1 MKNKN
6 HLKEIIDFDK
16 SVKKTEKSLIFNDE
30 FFKECQIVKYRF
42 LFEEYDILYFKFGTY
57 CKNWRGDI
65 FFIEKLNFSD
75 KYQYQWHSAFKF
87 LLNDTDR
94 FILNGID
101 GFILNDIDGFIL
113 NDIDGFV
120 LNDID
125 GYENMLTLSKYDK
138 KIRLV
143 FDTHTRAEFQDIT
156 IAYSF
161 DELIDGLY
169 LSDN

>member
-42 LFEEYDILYFKFGTY
+42 LFEEYDILYFKFGTC

-75 KYQYQWHSAFKF
+75 KYQYQWHSAFK
-87 LLNDTDR
+87 
-94 FILNGID
+94 
-101 GFILNDIDGFIL
+101 
-113 NDIDGFV
+113 FV

-143 FDTHTRAEFQDIT
+143 FDTHTRAEFQYIT

>member
-42 LFEEYDILYFKFGTY
+42 LFEEYDILYFKTGTC

-75 KYQYQWHSAFKF
+75 KYQYQWHSAFK
-87 LLNDTDR
+87 
-94 FILNGID
+94 
-101 GFILNDIDGFIL
+101 
-113 NDIDGFV
+113 FV

-143 FDTHTRAEFQDIT
+143 FDTHTRAEFQDIA

>member
-1 MKNKN
+1 MENKN
-6 HLKEIIDFDK
+6 HLKEIIDFEK
-16 SVKKTEKSLIFNDE
+16 SIKRTEKSLIFNDE
-30 FFKECQIVKYRF
+30 FFKECEIVKYRF
-42 LFEEYDILYFKFGTY
+42 LFEEYDILYFKFVTC

-75 KYQYQWHSAFKF
+75 KYQYQWHSAFK
-87 LLNDTDR
+87 
-94 FILNGID
+94 
-101 GFILNDIDGFIL
+101 
-113 NDIDGFV
+113 FV

-143 FDTHTRAEFQDIT
+143 FDTHTRAEFQSIT

>member
-1 MKNKN
+1 MA
-6 HLKEIIDFDK
+6 
-16 SVKKTEKSLIFNDE
+16 
-30 FFKECQIVKYRF
+30 
-42 LFEEYDILYFKFGTY
+42 FG
-57 CKNWRGDI
+57 
-65 FFIEKLNFSD
+65 
-75 KYQYQWHSAFKF
+75 SAFKF
-87 LLNDTDR
+87 V
-94 FILNGID
+94 
-101 GFILNDIDGFIL
+101 LNDIDE
-113 NDIDGFV
+113 FV

>member
-30 FFKECQIVKYRF
+30 FFKECGIVKYHF
-42 LFEEYDILYFKFGTY
+42 LFEEYDILYFKFGTC

-75 KYQYQWHSAFKF
+75 KYQSQWHSAFK
-87 LLNDTDR
+87 
-94 FILNGID
+94 
-101 GFILNDIDGFIL
+101 
-113 NDIDGFV
+113 FV

>member
-1 MKNKN
+1 MENKN
-6 HLKEIIDFDK
+6 HLKEIIDFGK

-30 FFKECQIVKYRF
+30 FFKECQIVKSRF
-42 LFEEYDILYFKFGTY
+42 LFEEYDILYFKFGTC

-75 KYQYQWHSAFKF
+75 KYQSQWHSAFK
-87 LLNDTDR
+87 
-94 FILNGID
+94 
-101 GFILNDIDGFIL
+101 
-113 NDIDGFV
+113 FV

-143 FDTHTRAEFQDIT
+143 FDTHTRAEFQYIT

>member
-6 HLKEIIDFDK
+6 HLKEIIDFEK
-16 SVKKTEKSLIFNDE
+16 SIKRTEKSLIFNDE

-42 LFEEYDILYFKFGTY
+42 LFEEYDILYFKFGTC

-75 KYQYQWHSAFKF
+75 KYQYQWHSAFK
-87 LLNDTDR
+87 
-94 FILNGID
+94 
-101 GFILNDIDGFIL
+101 
-113 NDIDGFV
+113 FV

-143 FDTHTRAEFQDIT
+143 FDTHTRAEFQSIT

>member
-42 LFEEYDILYFKFGTY
+42 LFEEYDILYFKFGTC

-75 KYQYQWHSAFKF
+75 KYQYQWHSAFK
-87 LLNDTDR
+87 
-94 FILNGID
+94 
-101 GFILNDIDGFIL
+101 
-113 NDIDGFV
+113 FV

-143 FDTHTRAEFQDIT
+143 FDTHTRAEFQYIT

-169 LSDN
+169 LSVN

>member
-1 MKNKN
+1 MENKN

-16 SVKKTEKSLIFNDE
+16 SEKKTEKSLIFNDE
-30 FFKECQIVKYRF
+30 FFKECGIVKYHF
-42 LFEEYDILYFKFGTY
+42 LFEEYDILYFKFGTC

-75 KYQYQWHSAFKF
+75 KYQYQWHSAFK
-87 LLNDTDR
+87 
-94 FILNGID
+94 
-101 GFILNDIDGFIL
+101 
-113 NDIDGFV
+113 FV

-143 FDTHTRAEFQDIT
+143 FDTHTRAEFQYIT

-161 DELIDGLY
+161 DELIDRLY

>member
-42 LFEEYDILYFKFGTY
+42 LFEEYDILYFKTGTC

-87 LLNDTDR
+87 
-94 FILNGID
+94 
-101 GFILNDIDGFIL
+101 
-113 NDIDGFV
+113 V

-138 KIRLV
+138 KIRLYLILMQ
-143 FDTHTRAEFQDIT
+143 EQ
-156 IAYSF
+156 SF
-161 DELIDGLY
+161 KILQLRIVLM
-169 LSDN
+169 N

>member
-6 HLKEIIDFDK
+6 HLKEMIDFDK

-42 LFEEYDILYFKFGTY
+42 LFEEYDILYFKFGTC

-65 FFIEKLNFSD
+65 FFIEKLNFSN
-75 KYQYQWHSAFKF
+75 KYQYQWHSV
-87 LLNDTDR
+87 
-94 FILNGID
+94 FI
-101 GFILNDIDGFIL
+101 
-113 NDIDGFV
+113 FV

-125 GYENMLTLSKYDK
+125 GYENMLTLSKRDK

-143 FDTHTRAEFQDIT
+143 FDTHTRAEFQSIT

-169 LSDN
+169 LNNN

>member
-6 HLKEIIDFDK
+6 HLKEIIDFEK
-16 SVKKTEKSLIFNDE
+16 SIKRTEKSLIFNDE
-30 FFKECQIVKYRF
+30 FFKECEIVKYRF
-42 LFEEYDILYFKFGTY
+42 LFEEYDILYFKFGTC

-75 KYQYQWHSAFKF
+75 KYQYQWHSAFK
-87 LLNDTDR
+87 
-94 FILNGID
+94 
-101 GFILNDIDGFIL
+101 
-113 NDIDGFV
+113 FV

-143 FDTHTRAEFQDIT
+143 FDTHTRAEFQSIT

-169 LSDN
+169 LNDN

>member
-16 SVKKTEKSLIFNDE
+16 SVKKTEQSLLFNDE

-42 LFEEYDILYFKFGTY
+42 LFEEYDILYFKFGTC

-75 KYQYQWHSAFKF
+75 KYQYQWHSASK
-87 LLNDTDR
+87 
-94 FILNGID
+94 
-101 GFILNDIDGFIL
+101 
-113 NDIDGFV
+113 FV

-125 GYENMLTLSKYDK
+125 GYENMLTLSQYDK

-169 LSDN
+169 LSDFI

>member
-1 MKNKN
+1 MENKN

-30 FFKECQIVKYRF
+30 FFKECGIVKYHF
-42 LFEEYDILYFKFGTY
+42 LFEEYDILYFKFGTC

-75 KYQYQWHSAFKF
+75 KYQYQWHSV
-87 LLNDTDR
+87 
-94 FILNGID
+94 FI
-101 GFILNDIDGFIL
+101 
-113 NDIDGFV
+113 FV

>member
-1 MKNKN
+1 MENKN

-30 FFKECQIVKYRF
+30 FFKECGIVKYHF
-42 LFEEYDILYFKFGTY
+42 LFEEYDILYFKTGTC

-87 LLNDTDR
+87 
-94 FILNGID
+94 
-101 GFILNDIDGFIL
+101 
-113 NDIDGFV
+113 V

-138 KIRLV
+138 KIHLV
-143 FDTHTRAEFQDIT
+143 FDTHTRAEFQYIT

>member
-1 MKNKN
+1 MENKN

-16 SVKKTEKSLIFNDE
+16 SVKKIEKSLIFNDE
-30 FFKECQIVKYRF
+30 FFKEYQIVKYRF
-42 LFEEYDILYFKFGTY
+42 LFEEYDILYFKFGTC

-87 LLNDTDR
+87 LLND
-94 FILNGID
+94 
-101 GFILNDIDGFIL
+101 
-113 NDIDGFV
+113 
-120 LNDID
+120 ID

-143 FDTHTRAEFQDIT
+143 FDTHTRAEFQYIT

>member
-30 FFKECQIVKYRF
+30 FFKECQIMKYRF
-42 LFEEYDILYFKFGTY
+42 LFEEYDILYFKFGTC
-57 CKNWRGDI
+57 CKNWRCDI

-75 KYQYQWHSAFKF
+75 KYQYQWHSAFK
-87 LLNDTDR
+87 
-94 FILNGID
+94 
-101 GFILNDIDGFIL
+101 
-113 NDIDGFV
+113 FV

>member
-1 MKNKN
+1 MENKN

-30 FFKECQIVKYRF
+30 FFKECGIVKYRF
-42 LFEEYDILYFKFGTY
+42 LFEEYDILYFKTGTC

-87 LLNDTDR
+87 
-94 FILNGID
+94 
-101 GFILNDIDGFIL
+101 
-113 NDIDGFV
+113 V

-143 FDTHTRAEFQDIT
+143 SDTHTRAEFQDIT

>member
-6 HLKEIIDFDK
+6 HLKEIIDFEK
-16 SVKKTEKSLIFNDE
+16 SIKRTEKSLIFNDE

-42 LFEEYDILYFKFGTY
+42 LFEEYDTLYFKFGTC
-57 CKNWRGDI
+57 CKNWRGNI

-75 KYQYQWHSAFKF
+75 KYQYQWHSV
-87 LLNDTDR
+87 
-94 FILNGID
+94 FI
-101 GFILNDIDGFIL
+101 
-113 NDIDGFV
+113 FV

>member
-1 MKNKN
+1 MENKN
-6 HLKEIIDFDK
+6 HLKEIIDFEK
-16 SVKKTEKSLIFNDE
+16 SIKRTEKSLIFNDE
-30 FFKECQIVKYRF
+30 FFKECEIVKYRF
-42 LFEEYDILYFKFGTY
+42 LFEEYDILYFKFGTC
-57 CKNWRGDI
+57 CKNWRGVI

-75 KYQYQWHSAFKF
+75 KYQYQWHSV
-87 LLNDTDR
+87 
-94 FILNGID
+94 FI
-101 GFILNDIDGFIL
+101 
-113 NDIDGFV
+113 FV

>member
-1 MKNKN
+1 MENKN
-6 HLKEIIDFDK
+6 HLKEIIDFEK
-16 SVKKTEKSLIFNDE
+16 SIKRTEKSLIFNDE
-30 FFKECQIVKYRF
+30 FFKECEIVKYRF
-42 LFEEYDILYFKFGTY
+42 LFEEYDTLYFKFGTC

-65 FFIEKLNFSD
+65 FFIEKFNFSD
-75 KYQYQWHSAFKF
+75 KYQYQWHSV
-87 LLNDTDR
+87 
-94 FILNGID
+94 FI
-101 GFILNDIDGFIL
+101 
-113 NDIDGFV
+113 FV

-143 FDTHTRAEFQDIT
+143 FDTHTRAEFQSIT

>member
-1 MKNKN
+1 MENKN

-16 SVKKTEKSLIFNDE
+16 SEKKTEKSLIFNDE
-30 FFKECQIVKYRF
+30 FFKECGIVKYHF
-42 LFEEYDILYFKFGTY
+42 LFEEYDILYFKFGTC

-75 KYQYQWHSAFKF
+75 KYQYQWHSAFK
-87 LLNDTDR
+87 
-94 FILNGID
+94 
-101 GFILNDIDGFIL
+101 
-113 NDIDGFV
+113 FV

-169 LSDN
+169 LSDFI

>member
-30 FFKECQIVKYRF
+30 FFKECQIMKYRF
-42 LFEEYDILYFKFGTY
+42 LFEEYDILYFKFGTC

-75 KYQYQWHSAFKF
+75 KYQYQWHSAFK
-87 LLNDTDR
+87 
-94 FILNGID
+94 
-101 GFILNDIDGFIL
+101 
-113 NDIDGFV
+113 FV

-143 FDTHTRAEFQDIT
+143 FDTHTRAEFQYIT

>member
-42 LFEEYDILYFKFGTY
+42 LFEEYDILYFKFGTC

-87 LLNDTDR
+87 
-94 FILNGID
+94 
-101 GFILNDIDGFIL
+101 
-113 NDIDGFV
+113 V

-138 KIRLV
+138 KIRLYLILMQ
-143 FDTHTRAEFQDIT
+143 EQ
-156 IAYSF
+156 SF
-161 DELIDGLY
+161 KILQLRIVLM
-169 LSDN
+169 N

>member
-30 FFKECQIVKYRF
+30 FFKECGIVKYRF
-42 LFEEYDILYFKFGTY
+42 LFEEYDILYFKTGTC

-75 KYQYQWHSAFKF
+75 KYQYQWHSV
-87 LLNDTDR
+87 
-94 FILNGID
+94 FI
-101 GFILNDIDGFIL
+101 
-113 NDIDGFV
+113 FV

-125 GYENMLTLSKYDK
+125 GYENMLTLSKRDK

-143 FDTHTRAEFQDIT
+143 FDTHTRAEFQSIT

-169 LSDN
+169 LNNN

>member
-30 FFKECQIVKYRF
+30 FFKECEIVKYRF
-42 LFEEYDILYFKFGTY
+42 LFEEYDTLYFKFGTC

-87 LLNDTDR
+87 
-94 FILNGID
+94 
-101 GFILNDIDGFIL
+101 
-113 NDIDGFV
+113 V

-125 GYENMLTLSKYDK
+125 GYENMLTLSKHDK

>member
-30 FFKECQIVKYRF
+30 FFKECQIVKSRF
-42 LFEEYDILYFKFGTY
+42 LFEEYDILYFKFGTC

-75 KYQYQWHSAFKF
+75 KYQYQWHSV
-87 LLNDTDR
+87 
-94 FILNGID
+94 FI
-101 GFILNDIDGFIL
+101 
-113 NDIDGFV
+113 FV
-120 LNDID
+120 LNNID
-125 GYENMLTLSKYDK
+125 GYENMLTLSKHDK

-143 FDTHTRAEFQDIT
+143 FDTHTRAEFQSIT

-169 LSDN
+169 LNDN

>member
-1 MKNKN
+1 MENRN

-16 SVKKTEKSLIFNDE
+16 SVKKTEKSLIFSDE

-42 LFEEYDILYFKFGTY
+42 LFEEYDILYFKFGTC
-57 CKNWRGDI
+57 CKNWRGNI

-75 KYQYQWHSAFKF
+75 KYQYQWHSV
-87 LLNDTDR
+87 
-94 FILNGID
+94 FI
-101 GFILNDIDGFIL
+101 
-113 NDIDGFV
+113 FV

-143 FDTHTRAEFQDIT
+143 FDTHTRAEFQSIT

>member
-16 SVKKTEKSLIFNDE
+16 SVKRTEKSLIFNDE

-42 LFEEYDILYFKFGTY
+42 LFEEYDILYFKFGTC
-57 CKNWRGDI
+57 CKNWRCDI

-75 KYQYQWHSAFKF
+75 KYQYQWHSAFK
-87 LLNDTDR
+87 
-94 FILNGID
+94 
-101 GFILNDIDGFIL
+101 
-113 NDIDGFV
+113 FV

-156 IAYSF
+156 ITYSF

>member
-6 HLKEIIDFDK
+6 NLKEIIDFDK
-16 SVKKTEKSLIFNDE
+16 SVKKAEKSLIFNDE
-30 FFKECQIVKYRF
+30 FFKECQIMKYRF
-42 LFEEYDILYFKFGTY
+42 LFEEYDTLYFKFGTC

-75 KYQYQWHSAFKF
+75 KYQYQWHSV
-87 LLNDTDR
+87 
-94 FILNGID
+94 FI
-101 GFILNDIDGFIL
+101 
-113 NDIDGFV
+113 FV

-125 GYENMLTLSKYDK
+125 GYENMLTLSKRDK

>member
-6 HLKEIIDFDK
+6 HLKEIIDFEK
-16 SVKKTEKSLIFNDE
+16 SIKRTEKSLIFNDE
-30 FFKECQIVKYRF
+30 FFKECEIVKYRF
-42 LFEEYDILYFKFGTY
+42 LFEEYDVLYFKFGTC
-57 CKNWRGDI
+57 CKNWRGNI

-75 KYQYQWHSAFKF
+75 KYQYQWHSV
-87 LLNDTDR
+87 
-94 FILNGID
+94 FI
-101 GFILNDIDGFIL
+101 
-113 NDIDGFV
+113 FV
-120 LNDID
+120 LNNID
-125 GYENMLTLSKYDK
+125 GYENMLTLSKHDK

-169 LSDN
+169 LNDN

>member
-1 MKNKN
+1 MENKN

-30 FFKECQIVKYRF
+30 FFKECGIVKYHF
-42 LFEEYDILYFKFGTY
+42 LFEEYDILYFKTGTC

-75 KYQYQWHSAFKF
+75 KYQYQWHSV
-87 LLNDTDR
+87 
-94 FILNGID
+94 FI
-101 GFILNDIDGFIL
+101 
-113 NDIDGFV
+113 FV

>member
-16 SVKKTEKSLIFNDE
+16 SVKRTEKSLIFNDE
-30 FFKECQIVKYRF
+30 FFKECQIVKCRF
-42 LFEEYDILYFKFGTY
+42 LCEEYDILYFKFGKC
-57 CKNWRGDI
+57 CKNWRCDI

-75 KYQYQWHSAFKF
+75 KYQYQWHSAFK
-87 LLNDTDR
+87 
-94 FILNGID
+94 
-101 GFILNDIDGFIL
+101 
-113 NDIDGFV
+113 FV

-156 IAYSF
+156 ITYSF

>member
-6 HLKEIIDFDK
+6 HLKKIIDFEK
-16 SVKKTEKSLIFNDE
+16 SIKRTEKSLIFNDE
-30 FFKECQIVKYRF
+30 FFKECEIVKYRF
-42 LFEEYDILYFKFGTY
+42 LFEEYDTLYFKFGTC

-75 KYQYQWHSAFKF
+75 KYQYQWHSAFK
-87 LLNDTDR
+87 
-94 FILNGID
+94 
-101 GFILNDIDGFIL
+101 
-113 NDIDGFV
+113 FV

>member
-1 MKNKN
+1 MENRN
-6 HLKEIIDFDK
+6 HLKEIIDFEK
-16 SVKKTEKSLIFNDE
+16 SIKRTEKSLIFNDE
-30 FFKECQIVKYRF
+30 FFKECEIVKYRF
-42 LFEEYDILYFKFGTY
+42 LFEEYDVLYFKFGTC
-57 CKNWRGDI
+57 CKNWRGNI

-75 KYQYQWHSAFKF
+75 KYQYQWHSV
-87 LLNDTDR
+87 
-94 FILNGID
+94 FI
-101 GFILNDIDGFIL
+101 
-113 NDIDGFV
+113 FV

-125 GYENMLTLSKYDK
+125 GYENMLTLSKHDK

>member
-1 MKNKN
+1 MENKN
-6 HLKEIIDFDK
+6 HLKEIIDFEK
-16 SVKKTEKSLIFNDE
+16 SIKRTGKSLIFNDE
-30 FFKECQIVKYRF
+30 FFNECEIVKYRF
-42 LFEEYDILYFKFGTY
+42 LFEEYDILYFKFGTC
-57 CKNWRGDI
+57 CKNWRGNI

-75 KYQYQWHSAFKF
+75 KYQYQWHSV
-87 LLNDTDR
+87 
-94 FILNGID
+94 FI
-101 GFILNDIDGFIL
+101 
-113 NDIDGFV
+113 FV
-120 LNDID
+120 LNNID
-125 GYENMLTLSKYDK
+125 GYENMLTLSKRDK

>member
-1 MKNKN
+1 MENKN
-6 HLKEIIDFDK
+6 HLKEIIDFEK
-16 SVKKTEKSLIFNDE
+16 SIKRTGKSLIFNDE
-30 FFKECQIVKYRF
+30 FFNECEIVKYRF
-42 LFEEYDILYFKFGTY
+42 LFEEYDILYFKFGTC

-75 KYQYQWHSAFKF
+75 KYQYQWHSAFK
-87 LLNDTDR
+87 
-94 FILNGID
+94 
-101 GFILNDIDGFIL
+101 
-113 NDIDGFV
+113 FV

-143 FDTHTRAEFQDIT
+143 FDTHTRAEFQSIT

-169 LSDN
+169 LNNN